1 MSHLDLA
8 ALPTAVACAR
18 MHARAITL
26 EWGLPALADNIELI
40 VSELFTNAVRA
51 TEHSRSRGLTTAVV
65 RLSLASDLR
74 CVLIRVWDGSSQMPE
89 RQDAGP
95 DDESG
100 RGLMLVSYLSS
111 EWGAYRKANG
121 KVVWVII
128 NAEPQ
133 S

>member
-18 MHARAITL
+18 MHARAIAL
-26 EWGLPALADNIELI
+26 EWGLTALADNIELI

-51 TEHSRSRGLTTAVV
+51 TECRGRGLTTAVV
-65 RLSLASDLR
+65 RLSLASDLQ
-74 CVLIRVWDGSSQMPE
+74 CVLIRVWDGSSQMPV
-89 RQDAGP
+89 RRDAGP

-100 RGLMLVSYLSS
+100 RGLMLVSHLGS

-121 KVVWVII
+121 KVVWVIVD
-128 NAEPQ
+128 AEAQ